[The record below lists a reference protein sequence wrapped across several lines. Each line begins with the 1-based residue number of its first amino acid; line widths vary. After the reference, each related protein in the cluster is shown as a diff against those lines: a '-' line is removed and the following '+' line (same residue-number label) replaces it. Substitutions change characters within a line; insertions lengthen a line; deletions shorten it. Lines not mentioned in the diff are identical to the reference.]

1 MSSQLLGGVLA
12 VVHLVH
18 VLSVQYAR
26 ADRHV
31 DSVCHLLPPRARR
44 GGVFGT
50 VFTRALILFSSAE
63 RKRDGH
69 EPQMT

>member
-31 DSVCHLLPPRARR
+31 DSVCFRLGRDLRGFRDRFHARADLKR
-44 GGVFGT
+44 GAWQNANEMVT
-50 VFTRALILFSSAE
+50 SLR
-63 RKRDGH
+63 
-69 EPQMT
+69 